1 MEGESIVRAPAFLAS
16 RDQPLTIS
24 HLKAVQFD
32 SILGGQSSVVP
43 LEMPLDISPLYAPDA
58 EIMDLW
64 TGPWLDPS
72 SI

>member
-1 MEGESIVRAPAFLAS
+1 MVKFQSCAS
-16 RDQPLTIS
+16 LDIANELS
-24 HLKAVQFD
+24 FKAIQFD

-64 TGPWLDPS
+64 TEPWLEAS
-72 SI
+72 SVFT